1 MVLNILH
8 RLHWRF
14 NNITVKNFS
23 VVAVKLFFPNI
34 NYLGAMR
41 NFWTNEALSLFFYPY
56 NNVPKAI
63 FVKNVCAFNES
74 LHKGRPDFDAD
85 QIHTC
90 NWFLCFLASWE
101 IALLAYSDLRNISN
115 TCWHRL
121 HVITAIICLDRL
133 FLQGLWGHNTRRHH
147 HDDSKVCP
155 VLLQ

>member
-101 IALLAYSDLRNISN
+101 IALLAYSDLRKHFEHLLAQAPCYN
-115 TCWHRL
+115 
-121 HVITAIICLDRL
+121 
-133 FLQGLWGHNTRRHH
+133 RHYMLRPAV
-147 HDDSKVCP
+147 SARIMRT
-155 VLLQ
+155 